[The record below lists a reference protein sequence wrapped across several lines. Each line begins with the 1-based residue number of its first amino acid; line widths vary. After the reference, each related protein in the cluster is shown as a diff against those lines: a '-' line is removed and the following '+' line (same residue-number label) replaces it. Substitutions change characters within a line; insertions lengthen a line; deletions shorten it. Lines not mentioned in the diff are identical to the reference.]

1 MGKAISSRRAMI
13 VRIAVLGL
21 LAILSAAILVVYI
34 LRDIKRERRDRQRI
48 LEAKTETERIMQQ

>member
-21 LAILSAAILVVYI
+21 LAILSASIAGFIDLLSEYV
-34 LRDIKRERRDRQRI
+34 DRPK
-48 LEAKTETERIMQQ
+48 AVG

>member
-1 MGKAISSRRAMI
+1 MI